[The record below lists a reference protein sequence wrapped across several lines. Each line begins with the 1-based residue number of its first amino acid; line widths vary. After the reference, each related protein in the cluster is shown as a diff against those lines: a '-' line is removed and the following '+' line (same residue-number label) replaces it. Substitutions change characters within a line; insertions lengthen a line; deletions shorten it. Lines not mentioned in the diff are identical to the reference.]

1 MAQSTASIPGVHGG
15 IIDTFPIGAALDEGL
30 TLRTGQTHAH
40 RDMRELLARIA
51 EGEIDPSFVI
61 SHRLSLNE
69 APGAHAMFEKQEE
82 SCIKVVLEP

>member
-1 MAQSTASIPGVHGG
+1 MCK
-15 IIDTFPIGAALDEGL
+15 
-30 TLRTGQTHAH
+30 
-40 RDMRELLARIA
+40 LLARIA

-69 APGAHAMFEKQEE
+69 APGAYAMFEKKEE